1 MDSMKRRR
9 DAIEVNRPRQL
20 VATSHRT
27 GIAMSHPVELFGYP
41 VVGRLGEGAGSTI
54 YRIRDPRSGTE
65 YAIKHV
71 VKRSDKDQ
79 RFIDQ
84 VVGEYRIG
92 TSIEHESIRR
102 IGRLFRKRRRFR
114 IAEVGLVMECVEAPS
129 LDTVQDLSL
138 LDKVRIFIRLAEGL
152 KAMHDAGYVH
162 ADMKP
167 TNVLVDGTDVR
178 IIDLGQACEIGTT
191 KDRIQGTPG
200 YIAPEQAHRRRIT
213 ERTDVYNLG
222 ATMYWSISGRL
233 IPTALPPKGGETEVS
248 SGPLG
253 PDRIAMPV
261 PLVELVPGT
270 PPELAEL
277 VQDCVRVSRGDR
289 PATMIPVIDRL
300 LRVDRA
306 LSS

>member
-1 MDSMKRRR
+1 MGT
-9 DAIEVNRPRQL
+9 V
-20 VATSHRT
+20 
-27 GIAMSHPVELFGYP
+27 MSHPVELFGYP

-84 VVGEYRIG
+84 VVGEHRVG

-114 IAEVGLVMECVEAPS
+114 IAEVGLVMECVDAPS
-129 LDTVQDLSL
+129 LDTVQNLSL
-138 LDKVRIFIRLAEGL
+138 LDRIRIFIRLAEGL

-162 ADMKP
+162 TDMKP

-222 ATMYWSISGRL
+222 ATMYWSVSGRL
-233 IPTALPPKGGETEVS
+233 IPTALPPKGGETEIS
-248 SGPLG
+248 AGPLG
-253 PDRIAMPV
+253 PDRIAMPI

-306 LSS
+306 LSR

>member
-1 MDSMKRRR
+1 
-9 DAIEVNRPRQL
+9 
-20 VATSHRT
+20 
-27 GIAMSHPVELFGYP
+27 MSHPVELFGYP

-54 YRIRDPRSGTE
+54 YRIRDPRSGTD

-84 VVGEYRIG
+84 VVGEHRIG

-114 IAEVGLVMECVEAPS
+114 IAEVGLVMECVDAPS

-138 LDKVRIFIRLAEGL
+138 LDRIRIFIRLAEGL

-222 ATMYWSISGRL
+222 ATMYWSVSGRL

-253 PDRIAMPV
+253 PDRIAMPIS
-261 PLVELVPGT
+261 LVELVPGT

-306 LSS
+306 LSR

>member
-1 MDSMKRRR
+1 
-9 DAIEVNRPRQL
+9 
-20 VATSHRT
+20 
-27 GIAMSHPVELFGYP
+27 MSHPVELFGYP

-65 YAIKHV
+65 YALKHV

-84 VVGEYRIG
+84 VVGEHRIG

-114 IAEVGLVMECVEAPS
+114 IAEVGLVMECVDAPS

-138 LDKVRIFIRLAEGL
+138 LDRIRIFIRLAEGL

-222 ATMYWSISGRL
+222 ATMYWSVSGRL

-253 PDRIAMPV
+253 PDRIAMPIS
-261 PLVELVPGT
+261 LVELVPGT

-306 LSS
+306 LSR